1 MTNKADYVG
10 SGGKGK
16 GELSVPVAYYVG
28 QQSLCQKKLQG
39 LELFMKMKT

>member
-28 QQSLCQKKLQG
+28 NSLCVKKNY
-39 LELFMKMKT
+39 KV